1 MLGENSS
8 SNCNFGASAKNYMS
22 IVLEEMILDKNIVM
36 GIKRGPISEFAY
48 RASMFSSGRVLAAD
62 YSVVI
67 SLCVKVVHICLLS
80 HHLDLGTVRKEQS
93 GQEEA
98 STMKRRVQCFV
109 KHCHLNG
116 LGQLLSQI
124 DRCYWGGSVR
134 EEGRMKDEA
143 CLLK

>member
-1 MLGENSS
+1 
-8 SNCNFGASAKNYMS
+8 MS

-98 STMKRRVQCFV
+98 SAMKRRVQCFV
-109 KHCHLNG
+109 KHCHING
-116 LGQLLSQI
+116 LG
-124 DRCYWGGSVR
+124 
-134 EEGRMKDEA
+134 
-143 CLLK
+143 

>member
-1 MLGENSS
+1 
-8 SNCNFGASAKNYMS
+8 MS
-22 IVLEEMILDKNIVM
+22 IVLREMMLDKNIVM

-80 HHLDLGTVRKEQS
+80 NHTDLGTVQREQRE
-93 GQEEA
+93 QEAA
-98 STMKRRVQCFV
+98 SAMKRRIQCFV

-116 LGQLLSQI
+116 LEQLLNQS
-124 DRCYWGGSVR
+124 DRCYWGGSAR
-134 EEGRMKDEA
+134 EEGRMKHA
-143 CLLK
+143 Y